1 MDRELSWHVM
11 PVGPS
16 QGKKLVM
23 ICHSDLLYMIPHH
36 QNTKPPKD
44 ILHKVMTA
52 ENYNKFPDTTS
63 LLPNLKDNKTD
74 QAYFPISTA
83 IFCKGSPCVPQSE

>member
-1 MDRELSWHVM
+1 M

-16 QGKKLVM
+16 RGKKFGYDTSLRPA
-23 ICHSDLLYMIPHH
+23 LYMIPHR

-52 ENYNKFPDTTS
+52 ENYNKFSDTTS
-63 LLPNLKDNKTD
+63 SVPNLKDNKTD

-83 IFCKGSPCVPQSE
+83 IFCKGSPYVPQSE